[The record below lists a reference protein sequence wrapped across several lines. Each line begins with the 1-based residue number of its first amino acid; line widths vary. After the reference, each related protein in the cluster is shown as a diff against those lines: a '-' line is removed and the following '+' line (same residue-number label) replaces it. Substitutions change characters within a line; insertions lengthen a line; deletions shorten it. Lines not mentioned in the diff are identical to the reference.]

1 MKAKAL
7 SLIFLSVV
15 ILTVTA
21 LPPPGRW
28 FTRAAFAAGFDPPSS
43 PEERRALFR
52 RGAQLWP
59 VYCNT
64 CHNARTA
71 AEFSSSEWTMILM
84 HMRTQ
89 ANLPAED
96 ARAVLEYLKSSK

>member
-1 MKAKAL
+1 MRAKTL
-7 SLIFLSVV
+7 MFL
-15 ILTVTA
+15 ILTVSTM
-21 LPPPGRW
+21 PTPGRW
-28 FTRAAFAAGFDPPSS
+28 RMGVGWATDFATPVS
-43 PEERRALFR
+43 PQEQRTLFR

-59 VYCNT
+59 IYCNT

-71 AEFSSSEWTMILM
+71 AEFSPTEWTMILM

-96 ARAVLEYLKSSK
+96 ARAILEYLKASR

>member
-1 MKAKAL
+1 MRAKTL
-7 SLIFLSVV
+7 VLVL
-15 ILTVTA
+15 LTA
-21 LPPPGRW
+21 LVLLAPGRW
-28 FTRAAFAAGFDPPSS
+28 TTGVGGATDFGSPVT

-71 AEFSSSEWTMILM
+71 AEFSPTEWNIIMM

-96 ARAVLEYLKSSK
+96 ARAILEYLKSSK